1 MIAAITGRG
10 LRPPAANGRV
20 RRKAGA
26 LLVAAAILSAVAVV
40 SAPAETLRVGKA
52 GRDAFSFVPADV
64 GARTGIFRQHGVDI
78 EISSLAATPVC
89 SRRWRLTASMSG
101 SAPDPDWP
109 SS

>member
-10 LRPPAANGRV
+10 LRPPAANGRA
-20 RRKAGA
+20 RRKAGG
-26 LLVAAAILSAVAVV
+26 LLVASAIVSAVAVL

-52 GRDAFSFVPADV
+52 GRGAFSFVPADV

-78 EISSLAATPVC
+78 EISSFGGDARF

-101 SAPDPDWP
+101 SAPDRGWP